1 MEQQDIKL
9 KQDIKLQE
17 INKLQA
23 DKMFPGQEYVKQSA
37 VPENEDKLKAILMN
51 RERTIAEMSQEKQ
64 REQQNDATD
73 KLLRTAELLRRQ
85 NQNF

>member
-51 RERTIAEMSQEKQ
+51 RERTIAEMSQEKR